1 VAARTGA
8 ASCSFAVS
16 DGLDCDINISSS
28 LRCAFMVDVKVTK
41 DKGNNPH
48 IPKNGQVW

>member
-1 VAARTGA
+1 
-8 ASCSFAVS
+8 
-16 DGLDCDINISSS
+16 